1 MPVPVPPEIGTKVA
15 RLLSRVEP
23 ILLLMNGH
31 MVEYSAWQT
40 TWRKLYEEEYYKII
54 KENCKV
60 FFCDPNYGV
69 VLSCE
74 GALVGIEYYYSSAA
88 WKQHIDELCEGAPE
102 GRLGEN
108 VLLFYLVN
116 NIYILKLSLLID
128 DVKPFVLPS
137 YKDVTVQITSLSMA
151 KTLWDSGI
159 IYTLRGYAYVGEG
172 KKYGAKLPSLSIDF
186 KVLGDNTE
194 IEYVN
199 WDYEKEYPLMPV
211 KKPENF
217 SWDIAEEE
225 MFTEFWRLYYG
236 KIEDTLKKASPILGA
251 FGRTLTIYLLY

>member
-1 MPVPVPPEIGTKVA
+1 MPAPVSPEIGTKVA
-15 RLLSRVEP
+15 RLLNRVKP
-23 ILLLMNGH
+23 ILLLMGGY
-31 MVEYSAWQT
+31 MLEYSAWLT
-40 TWRKLYEEEYYKII
+40 TWRSLYEEEYYKII

-60 FFCDPNYGV
+60 FFCDPNYGI
-69 VLSCE
+69 VLSC
-74 GALVGIEYYYSSAA
+74 GGVLIGIDYYYSSAA
-88 WKQHIDELCEGAPE
+88 WKQYIDELCEGAPK

-108 VLLFYLVN
+108 VFLFYLVN
-116 NIYILKLSLLID
+116 EIYKLKLSLLVD

-159 IYTLRGYAYVGEG
+159 IYTLRGYAYVGER
-172 KKYGAKLPSLSIDF
+172 KKYGVELPSLSIDF

-199 WDYEKEYPLMPV
+199 WSYEKEYPLMPV

-217 SWDIAEEE
+217 SWETAEDE
-225 MFTEFWRLYYG
+225 MFTEFWRLYYS
-236 KIEDTLKKASPILGA
+236 KIEDALKKASSILGI
-251 FGRTLTIYLLY
+251 FGRTLTVYLLY